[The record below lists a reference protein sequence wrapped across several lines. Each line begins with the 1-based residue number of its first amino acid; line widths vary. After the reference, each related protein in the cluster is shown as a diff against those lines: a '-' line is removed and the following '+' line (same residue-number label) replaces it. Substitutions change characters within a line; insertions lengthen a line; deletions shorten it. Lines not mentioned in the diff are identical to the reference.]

1 MKFSKIAAI
10 LKKSRIAILFVDKD
24 GMQWLS
30 DGTAIYKLKDMPD
43 LDEDTVLTVMGVADN
58 QKDKWHTSTRA
69 DDTGILADR
78 VYNEEEITAEDAG
91 ICIIH
96 NGKRLVP
103 IYTCDGMLWID
114 AALMAPL
121 ERKEEGYRR
130 FFLREIE
137 GKRAIAVKDGL
148 ILTAIIL
155 EVDTWRD
162 TGLSDRL
169 KNLVHCIR
177 AEEFRRTKS
186 NVILEE
192 TLCDEENGEVEE
204 DDG

>member
-10 LKKSRIAILFVDKD
+10 MKKSKTAILFLDKD

-30 DGTAIYKLKDMPD
+30 NGAAIYKLKDMPD
-43 LDEDTVLTVMGVADN
+43 LDEDTVLTVMGVADD
-58 QKDKWHTSTRA
+58 QKDKWNTASRT
-69 DDTGILADR
+69 DDMGMLADR
-78 VYNEEEITAEDAG
+78 VYNEEEITADDAG
-91 ICIIH
+91 VCIIS

-114 AALMAPL
+114 AALMAPM
-121 ERKEEGYRR
+121 ERKEEGYIR

-137 GKRAIAVKDGL
+137 GKRVLAVKEGL

-162 TGLSDRL
+162 TGSSDRL

-186 NVILEE
+186 NAILDE
-192 TLCDEENGEVEE
+192 TLCDEENREVEE